1 MKKIETLLKLEL
13 NCKFDTPKKLN
24 RATANIPATIIEQLE
39 GGLFTCEMLNELKKD
54 FPIFFYRTC
63 LTIHG
68 NWGDIERTY
77 IGGYKHI
84 HQNGNGSIEV
94 FYPAIDK
101 AKIIKIREM
110 LFSAMGYNCEFHYR
124 ENSTAR
130 TFQKRE
136 PVTKETLITQKVK
149 FLEVANRL
157 KELNIYGTVNVYIE
171 PLMFGG
177 YEIVCDFRPSAIPEI
192 EINNLTFAL
201 LNCDAV
207 KYSELCELKKSADLV
222 KKAESEQREKV
233 STSIRNIMRRKHER
247 IINTI
252 YLPQIANLE
261 ECNELTKGILVAV
274 NSYTK
279 YQDANGN
286 YLRHSIGAYRFI
298 YYRFDGKGSFNKLK
312 VSKAY
317 SDTFINDTTLLSWE
331 QLPQSKE
338 LPKIKNFRLVETAK
352 VIDVI
357 KPTTAPQKQ
366 VSINTL
372 SKSVEVRYNE
382 AKNGIELI
390 FKSKPDAVIL
400 TALKS
405 NGWRWSNFNKLWY
418 NQKNQNSINFANK
431 LI

>member
-1 MKKIETLLKLEL
+1 
-13 NCKFDTPKKLN
+13 
-24 RATANIPATIIEQLE
+24 
-39 GGLFTCEMLNELKKD
+39 
-54 FPIFFYRTC
+54 
-63 LTIHG
+63 
-68 NWGDIERTY
+68 
-77 IGGYKHI
+77 
-84 HQNGNGSIEV
+84 
-94 FYPAIDK
+94 
-101 AKIIKIREM
+101 
-110 LFSAMGYNCEFHYR
+110 
-124 ENSTAR
+124 
-130 TFQKRE
+130 
-136 PVTKETLITQKVK
+136 
-149 FLEVANRL
+149 
-157 KELNIYGTVNVYIE
+157 
-171 PLMFGG
+171 
-177 YEIVCDFRPSAIPEI
+177 
-192 EINNLTFAL
+192 
-201 LNCDAV
+201 
-207 KYSELCELKKSADLV
+207 
-222 KKAESEQREKV
+222 
-233 STSIRNIMRRKHER
+233 MRRKHER

-400 TALKS
+400 TTLKS